1 MLIRSSFYLISLI
14 TAFQSNSVVGCQ
26 INSLSIEPIA
36 TPYSY
41 DVFANGPYAMTNSYK
56 AAADIVG
63 ENCHVEMSLQME
75 DVTTTLTGSNQQT
88 LAFTWAGGNGTSVSN
103 QWQFVLTE
111 QSPSAII
118 QMRYPAKQWLPAG
131 SYSGTLQLAVAYS
144 SMLNQTPLSPAI
156 TTVNVMVNPIAKI
169 QFYGLTQRQYDLD
182 LGNLYSNKVI
192 SNAPNLWVQ
201 SNSPYQITVTS
212 SHQGKL
218 RHQSN
223 DGQWDID
230 YQLSF
235 DSQVIDLDLLEAQ
248 VNKSEMTSGLP
259 IALNFVI
266 GDTFNRPGG
275 KYSDTLDI
283 SIEPLLSQQP

>member
-1 MLIRSSFYLISLI
+1 MLIRSSFYLILFI
-14 TAFQSNSVVGCQ
+14 TAFQPNSVLGCQ
-26 INSLSIEPIA
+26 INSLSLEPIA
-36 TPYSY
+36 TPSSY
-41 DVFANGPYAMTNSYK
+41 DVFAHGPYGTTNSYK
-56 AAADIVG
+56 ASADIVG
-63 ENCHVEMSLQME
+63 ENCHVEVSLQME
-75 DVTTTLTGSNQQT
+75 DTTTTLTSNNQQS
-88 LAFTWAGGNGTSVSN
+88 LAFIWAGGNGTSVAN

-111 QSPSAII
+111 LSPSAII

-131 SYSGTLQLAVAYS
+131 SYSGTLQLALAYAS
-144 SMLNQTPLSPAI
+144 EFNQTPLSPAL
-156 TTVNVMVNPIAKI
+156 TTVNVAVSPIAKI

-212 SHQGKL
+212 THQGKL

-223 DGQWDID
+223 DSQWDIG

-235 DSQVIDLDLLEAQ
+235 DNQVIDLALLEAQ
-248 VNKSEMTSGLP
+248 VNNSEITSGLP

-266 GDTFNRPGG
+266 GDTFNKPGG